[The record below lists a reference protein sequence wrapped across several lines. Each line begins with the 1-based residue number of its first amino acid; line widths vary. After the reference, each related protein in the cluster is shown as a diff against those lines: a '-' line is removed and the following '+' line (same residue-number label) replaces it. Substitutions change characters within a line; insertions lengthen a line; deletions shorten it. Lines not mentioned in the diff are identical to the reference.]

1 MIGLLNIGFGNIKSV
16 KNTLNFS
23 LPYKEKISYI
33 RKKEDI
39 KGCRRIVIPGHGFF
53 KNVIDKAKKNDIIS
67 SILKSNKKTLGI
79 CIGLQMF
86 GLFNFEGY
94 TNGFGLF
101 KENVEKFDNKK
112 NSEIPNIGWRTV
124 KIIKKNK
131 FLKKDS
137 DFYFAHSYFV
147 RPCKESFGITKG
159 MNFFSSLIIKDNIV
173 LTQFHPEK
181 SGYNGI
187 KFIKKFL
194 E

>member
-1 MIGLLNIGFGNIKSV
+1 MIGLLDMGFGNIKSV

-23 LPYKEKISYI
+23 LPYKEEISCI
-33 RKKEDI
+33 KKKEDI

-53 KNVIDKAKKNDIIS
+53 KSVVDKAKKIDVIRN
-67 SILKSNKKTLGI
+67 ILKSKKKILGI

-86 GLFNFEGY
+86 GLFNFEGH

-101 KENVEKFDNKK
+101 KENVEKFDYKK
-112 NSEIPNIGWRTV
+112 NFEIPNIGWRKV
-124 KIIKKNK
+124 KVVRKNK

-147 RPCKESFGITKG
+147 KPCKDSYGITKG
-159 MNFFSSLIIKDNIV
+159 MSFFSSLIIKNNIV